1 MSECVL
7 LPSSTHS
14 HSAIPSSSA
23 VGGVGGGG
31 VCVVG
36 GVGGGGGGGGSVG
49 VGTGALPMRFSSSFQ
64 PWSPSS

>member
-14 HSAIPSSSA
+14 HSAIPSSSV

-36 GVGGGGGGGGSVG
+36 GVGGGGGGGSVG